1 MKDLKHLIYF
11 ENLLQ
16 EANNE
21 LVQQAKA
28 EGEHA
33 LGYTCYFV
41 PETLL
46 NLPGC
51 FSSRLR
57 APNTSIDVGTYYMSS
72 KICSYTRSILER
84 GIEGGYDYLDA
95 LLSSETCQMMHRGH
109 EHFEILGLV
118 KEKNPQFFMSMMDV
132 PFSDEDFAVD
142 HYEEQLRVHVLE
154 PLHETYGIDISD
166 KAIRAAIRDHN
177 EISRVMTEIG
187 DLRKA
192 ANPVITGYEFHV
204 LQLVS
209 QVCPHK
215 RILPYLK
222 QTLTELK
229 RRKPD
234 AQPWFRVRLVV
245 TGSEID
251 DPAFTKL
258 IEDCGAMVVADRY
271 CFGSM
276 PGREEIPLEE
286 GKDAQEILSDG
297 LMRGMTQLGED
308 FSANRAFV
316 PEMLL
321 AARCMAAAT
330 ELLKPYMTGE
340 SSETIGRVCL
350 GTVRGDMHDIGKN
363 LVKIMMEGSGLEVV
377 DLGVDVTA
385 EQFVDTAIEQ
395 HCDII
400 ACSSLLTTTMPE
412 MRDVVELAKA
422 RGIRDRV
429 KIFVGGAPITPGYSD
444 EIGADVYC
452 PDAATAARSAVA
464 LLRGA

>member
-21 LVQQAKA
+21 LVQQARA

-57 APNTSIDVGTYYMSS
+57 APNTGSIDVGTYYMSS

-251 DPAFTKL
+251 DPGFTKL
-258 IEDCGAMVVADRY
+258 VEDAGALVVVDRF
-271 CFGSM
+271 CFGST
-276 PGREEIPLEE
+276 PGREEIHLDPDLPVLESIARHYLNTSQCPRFMQRE
-286 GKDAQEILSDG
+286 KVDGRWQLVRDLCAEYHAQGVLYE
-297 LMRGMTQLGED
+297 QLKFCEYWGYERALASHVITREFGIPSVAVD
-308 FSANRAFV
+308 RQNATGGSGQLRTRVQAFV
-316 PEMLL
+316 
-321 AARCMAAAT
+321 
-330 ELLKPYMTGE
+330 E
-340 SSETIGRVCL
+340 SLEIKQLQTQ
-350 GTVRGDMHDIGKN
+350 RGGK
-363 LVKIMMEGSGLEVV
+363 
-377 DLGVDVTA
+377 
-385 EQFVDTAIEQ
+385 
-395 HCDII
+395 
-400 ACSSLLTTTMPE
+400 
-412 MRDVVELAKA
+412 
-422 RGIRDRV
+422 
-429 KIFVGGAPITPGYSD
+429 
-444 EIGADVYC
+444 
-452 PDAATAARSAVA
+452 
-464 LLRGA
+464 